1 MPGGKTHFKK
11 DWLLHTD
18 GLGHKIS
25 SWCQLSNEVG
35 KAFCAICKKT
45 FRCDNQGLPQL
56 LQHARGQSHKT
67 LAIEILSGSQ
77 MVFAPTQSTEPGKTF
92 GNLTTNVASV
102 STASVVSNQQ
112 ETQTVKKQ
120 SSGTL
125 QCISLKDEATKA
137 ELIWAMK
144 VVGSHYSYAS
154 CDNINDTLE
163 AMFPGK
169 IPDNFTMSSS
179 KVSYLVSEATGPYFK
194 QVVADDVKNSGSPF
208 TLQYDETTNAQV
220 NKQLDIKIRYWSS
233 AQSQV
238 VVHHLQTYLMG
249 HATGRQLAEKIISA
263 VQDNGIALGQLQMLE
278 SDGPNVNK
286 TVWNIVN
293 DALLHLP
300 NRNYGLTDIGTC
312 NLHICHNAFAKGL
325 EMFGS
330 NISEFVIDLHL
341 WFKMSAVRREEYEVV
356 QEEMGLAKHKFLKHV
371 ECRWLSLQPAV
382 LRILEQLEGL
392 RRYFITVLPEK
403 QSSISSNARYI
414 RIRRQLES
422 KDLVAQMHFL
432 ISVADIFNSF
442 LKFFQSEEP
451 LIHLLHDQLTTLLK
465 MVMGRFIKKELLAN
479 KAAKGLSNIS
489 LEVLENHLA
498 YKELEIGEQT
508 RREIGKLSQE
518 NQKKFLLGAK
528 SFLVAATKHLVNKLP
543 LENVILRSCK
553 VLKADAH

>member
-1 MPGGKTHFKK
+1 MKWERLFA
-11 DWLLHTD
+11 
-18 GLGHKIS
+18 
-25 SWCQLSNEVG
+25 LS
-35 KAFCAICKKT
+35 AKKT

-56 LQHARGQSHKT
+56 LQHSKGQSHKT
-67 LAIEILSGSQ
+67 LANEILSGSQ
-77 MVFAPTQSTEPGKTF
+77 MVFASTQSTGALKTF
-92 GNLTTNVASV
+92 CNTTSTSSV
-102 STASVVSNQQ
+102 STASVASTSVVSKQQ
-112 ETQTVKKQ
+112 ETQTGKKQ

-154 CDNINDTLE
+154 CDNIKDTLD

-179 KVSYLVSEATGPYFK
+179 KVSYLVSEATRPYFK
-194 QVVADDVKNSGSPF
+194 QIVADDVKNSGSPF

-263 VQDNGIALGQLQMLE
+263 VQDNGIALEQLQMLE

-293 DALLHLP
+293 DALLNLP
-300 NRNYGLTDIGTC
+300 NRSYGLTDIGTC

-330 NISEFVIDLHL
+330 SIPEFVIDLHL
-341 WFKMSAVRREEYEVV
+341 WFKMSAARREDYDMV
-356 QEEMGLAKHKFLKHV
+356 QEEMGLPKHKFLKHV
-371 ECRWLSLQPAV
+371 ECRWLSLQPAM

-392 RRYFITVLPEK
+392 KRYFLTVLPEK
-403 QSSISSNARYI
+403 QSFVTSNARYI

-422 KDLVAQMHFL
+422 KDVVAEIQFF

-442 LKFFQSEEP
+442 LKFFQ
-451 LIHLLHDQLTTLLK
+451 T
-465 MVMGRFIKKELLAN
+465 
-479 KAAKGLSNIS
+479 
-489 LEVLENHLA
+489 
-498 YKELEIGEQT
+498 
-508 RREIGKLSQE
+508 
-518 NQKKFLLGAK
+518 
-528 SFLVAATKHLVNKLP
+528 KLP
-543 LENVILRSCK
+543 RNSQQSAWKSWKII
-553 VLKADAH
+553 